1 MYMKTHKLTFP
12 QELYELVQLKTQ
24 KLGLSVPEYVRHL
37 IINDVESM
45 TVEEASPQ
53 LEEKIANGLRDI
65 AEGKY
70 IVIKDKEELKK
81 FVEDL

>member
-1 MYMKTHKLTFP
+1 
-12 QELYELVQLKTQ
+12 
-24 KLGLSVPEYVRHL
+24 
-37 IINDVESM
+37 M

>member
-1 MYMKTHKLTFP
+1 MKTHKLTFP